1 MVNQK
6 ELAALLGLTTRQVN
20 NLVERGMPVASADG
34 KRMYDAPACI
44 AWYRDAK
51 VAEAVAAV
59 GPDDLETQKTR
70 KTAAEA
76 RLAELELAR
85 LEGRV
90 VDVEAAARE
99 VDALLDRLRA
109 VLLAFVSRNAHL
121 LVGRKSIPEVSG
133 VLEGAVQELMAALVE
148 AGTTTEEAA

>member
-1 MVNQK
+1 MVNQR

-20 NLVERGMPVASADG
+20 NLVERGMPVSSADG
-34 KRMYDAPACI
+34 KRLYDAPACI

-51 VAEAVAAV
+51 VAEAVAEV
-59 GPDDLETQKTR
+59 GPDDFDTQRTR

-76 RLAELELAR
+76 RLAELELAKQ
-85 LEGRV
+85 EGRV
-90 VDVEAAARE
+90 VAVEDAARE

-109 VLLAFVSRNAHL
+109 VLLAFTSRKAHL

-133 VLEGAVQELMAALVE
+133 VLDGAVQELMAALVE